1 MKVCRL
7 GLEATKLD
15 RQVVKKKDQEVEF
28 RRREEIPGR
37 MLIRSGERHCFGEE
51 QKADSL
57 TEMLRRD
64 LMRTWRTAGTFRC
77 AW

>member
-15 RQVVKKKDQEVEF
+15 RQVVEKKDQEVEF
-28 RRREEIPGR
+28 RKREEILGR

-57 TEMLRRD
+57 IEMLRRD
-64 LMRTWRTAGTFRC
+64 LVRTWRIAGTFRY

>member
-1 MKVCRL
+1 VKVCRL

-15 RQVVKKKDQEVEF
+15 RQVVEKKDQEVEF
-28 RRREEIPGR
+28 RRREEILGR
-37 MLIRSGERHCFGEE
+37 MFIRSRERHCFGEE
-51 QKADSL
+51 QKANSL

-64 LMRTWRTAGTFRC
+64 LVRTWRTTGTFRC